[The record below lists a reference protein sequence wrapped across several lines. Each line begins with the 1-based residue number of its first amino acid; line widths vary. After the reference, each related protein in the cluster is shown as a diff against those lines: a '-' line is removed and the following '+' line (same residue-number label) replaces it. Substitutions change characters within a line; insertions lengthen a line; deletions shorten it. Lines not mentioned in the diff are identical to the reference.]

1 MLKRSILF
9 RLAAGM
15 ALLCLAEQSYA
26 QEAKS
31 AAPAKELVQAM
42 EAAKLDSIAVKLPTG
57 EDQFAAALYIAGTQ
71 LLVVSARYSAPQL
84 LEPRLAAKEYRDIY
98 IELNG
103 AGTPDSKVFISDLG
117 ANGLADRKT
126 GNLSDS
132 WEQGTKRVTFD
143 GDWDKQKIQEA
154 DYKKSYAAA
163 DEDYARILTAL
174 VGQAKK

>member
-1 MLKRSILF
+1 MVKRSVLF
-9 RLAAGM
+9 HLVAGM
-15 ALLCLAEQSYA
+15 AVLCLAEESYA
-26 QEAKS
+26 QGAKS
-31 AAPAKELVQAM
+31 AAVAKELVQAM
-42 EAAKLDSIAVKLPTG
+42 ETAKLDSIAVKLPTG
-57 EDQFAAALYIAGTQ
+57 EDHFAAALYIAGSQ
-71 LLVVSARYSAPQL
+71 LLVVSASYSAPQL

-103 AGTPDSKVFISDLG
+103 AGTPATKVFISDLG

-126 GNLSDS
+126 NNMSDS

-154 DYKKSYAAA
+154 EYKKAYAAA